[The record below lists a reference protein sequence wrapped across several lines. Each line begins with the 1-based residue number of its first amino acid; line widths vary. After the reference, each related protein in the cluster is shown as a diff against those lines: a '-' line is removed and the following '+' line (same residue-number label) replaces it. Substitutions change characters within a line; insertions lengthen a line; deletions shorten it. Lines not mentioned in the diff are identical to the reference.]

1 MSARNTTFAPSN
13 AGGRLGLESVARLTW
28 TARASTSVQPTKT
41 AAIITRTAT
50 VSLTGL
56 HPETELIAST
66 NLMGLPPCKR
76 YATTVASV
84 VSFTRSAHAVG
95 EAALRILR
103 NIFRRKLR
111 AFLTIF
117 GISIGVF
124 ALVVMGSLAEKLTL
138 LVDGGMKYYA
148 GKVVV
153 SSSSGIQGIAG
164 EPLKQSMLRTIEHT
178 PGVERASAGVSTLLG
193 DLGAVNFGTPSTIQA
208 EDGRAKGYE
217 SFVINYAEGRELK
230 NTDVGK
236 VTVGSD
242 LVSKL
247 NAHVGGHVEIK
258 DKRYEVIGIAAKTLT
273 APDNTV
279 MMTMEDARKIVYD
292 EMTDAQKASVQE
304 DGIVSSFAVYLKPG
318 ERPEVVA
325 RRIEREL
332 DDVDAM
338 TPNEFER
345 SIKQPLQIFT
355 SIIYAIALISL
366 LVGGLSV
373 INTMTMSVSERTREI
388 GVRKAIGASNG
399 QIMGQFIAESA
410 VIGLIGGIVG
420 ILLGLMVTGMGN
432 AAGAVSGNAL
442 FLVSNRLLVGSLVF
456 AVGLGTVS
464 GLYPAWHAANLNP
477 VEALRYE

>member
-1 MSARNTTFAPSN
+1 
-13 AGGRLGLESVARLTW
+13 
-28 TARASTSVQPTKT
+28 
-41 AAIITRTAT
+41 
-50 VSLTGL
+50 
-56 HPETELIAST
+56 
-66 NLMGLPPCKR
+66 
-76 YATTVASV
+76 
-84 VSFTRSAHAVG
+84 
-95 EAALRILR
+95 
-103 NIFRRKLR
+103 
-111 AFLTIF
+111 
-117 GISIGVF
+117 VF
-124 ALVVMGSLAEKLTL
+124 ALVVMGALAEKLTL
-138 LVDGGMKYYA
+138 LVDGGMEYYA

-153 SSSSGIQGIAG
+153 SSSTGIQGISG
-164 EPLKQSMLRTIEHT
+164 EPLKQSMLRVIEHT
-178 PGVERASAGVSTLLG
+178 PGVARASAGVSTMLG
-193 DLGAVNFGTPSTIQA
+193 DLQTVNFGTPSTIQA
-208 EDGRAKGYE
+208 EDGRGKGFE

-242 LVSKL
+242 LVAKL

-258 DKRYEVIGIAAKTLT
+258 DERYEVVGIAAKTLT

-279 MMTMEDARKIVYD
+279 MMTMQDAREIVYD
-292 EMTDAQKASVQE
+292 ELPDTQKSSVAK

-325 RRIEREL
+325 RRIERQL

-355 SIIYAIALISL
+355 SIIYAVALISL

-373 INTMTMSVSERTREI
+373 VNTMTMSVSERTREI
-388 GVRKAIGASNG
+388 GVRKAIGASSG
-399 QIMGQFIAESA
+399 QIMAQFIAESA
-410 VIGLIGGIVG
+410 IIGLMGGLAG
-420 ILLGLMVTGMGN
+420 LMLGLMVTGAGN

-442 FLVSNRLLVGSLVF
+442 FLVSNRLLVGSLLF